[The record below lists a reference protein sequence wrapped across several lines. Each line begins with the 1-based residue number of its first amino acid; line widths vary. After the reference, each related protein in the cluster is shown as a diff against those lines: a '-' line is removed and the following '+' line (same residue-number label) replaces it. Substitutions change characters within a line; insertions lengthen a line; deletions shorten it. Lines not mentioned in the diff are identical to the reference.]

1 MLFTELAAAV
11 PLQISQR
18 VLIAATSVSALI
30 LAAAGLT
37 IIFGLMGVIN
47 LAHGA
52 FVMAGAYVGFAV
64 QDAGLSP
71 WIGILLAPIIIGLI
85 GLVLEMSLIRLL
97 YERPLDTLLA
107 TWGVAI
113 LLREGVKII
122 FGTSQKSVDAPLDG
136 SVLIAGTQ
144 TPIYWLFMIGTAVV
158 VMTAVI
164 LVFKYTDLG
173 IMALAVIENREMAS
187 ALGINTKISD
197 RLTFAFGSGLAGL
210 AGVIIAPRVS
220 VNAQM
225 GVSWLADSF
234 LAVIVGGVG
243 TFVGTIVGSVFLGG
257 LNNLFRTL
265 IPGFTALAQVLVL
278 VIALVIIRY
287 RPEGI
292 ITPGGRE

>member
-1 MLFTELAAAV
+1 MFFTELAAV
-11 PLQISQR
+11 LPLQVTER

-52 FVMAGAYVGFAV
+52 FVMLGAYVGFAV
-64 QDAGLSP
+64 QDAGFSP
-71 WIGILLAPIIIGLI
+71 WLGIVLAPIVVGLI
-85 GLVLEMSLIRLL
+85 GLALEIGLVKRL

-113 LLREGVKII
+113 LLREGVKVI
-122 FGTSQKSVDAPLDG
+122 FGTSQKSVTAPLDG
-136 SVLIAGTQ
+136 SVALAGTQ
-144 TPIYWLFMIGTAVV
+144 TPIYWLFMIGISVV
-158 VMTAVI
+158 VITAVI
-164 LVFKYTDLG
+164 FLFKYTDIG
-173 IMALAVIENREMAS
+173 IMALAVIDNREMAS
-187 ALGINTKISD
+187 ALGINTTLSD
-197 RLTFAFGSGLAGL
+197 RLTFAFGSALAGL
-210 AGVIIAPRVS
+210 AGVIIAPRVA

-243 TFVGTIVGSVFLGG
+243 TFVGTVVGSIFLGG

-265 IPGFTALAQVLVL
+265 IPNFTALAQALVL
-278 VIALVIIRY
+278 VIALVVIRY

-292 ITPGGRE
+292 ITPGGRD